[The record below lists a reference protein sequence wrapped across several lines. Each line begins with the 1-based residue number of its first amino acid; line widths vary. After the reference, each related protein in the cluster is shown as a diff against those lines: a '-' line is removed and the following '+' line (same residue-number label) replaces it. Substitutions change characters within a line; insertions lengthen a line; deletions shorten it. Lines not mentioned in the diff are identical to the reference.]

1 MNDIIERKF
10 GELTVRIDRSVC
22 ISSESC
28 IEAAPEIFYLDDEI
42 RVNFKDEPSPIDPEK
57 LIEACRV
64 CPMDALSVTDE
75 SGRVIVAGP

>member
-1 MNDIIERKF
+1 MTDIIERKF
-10 GELTVRIDRSVC
+10 GELTVRIDRGVC

-42 RVNFKDEPSPIDPEK
+42 RANFKESSFPVDVEK

-64 CPMDALSVTDE
+64 CPMDALSITDE
-75 SGRVIVAGP
+75 AGQEIVSGQ

>member
-1 MNDIIERKF
+1 MTDIIERKF

-28 IEAAPEIFYLDDEI
+28 IEAAPEIFYLDDDI
-42 RVNFKDEPSPIDPEK
+42 RANFKEPSSPIDPEK
-57 LIEACRV
+57 LIEACRL

-75 SGRVIVAGP
+75 AGREIVSGQ